1 MMMTTTRETMTET
14 TTPPTEMTD
23 RPEASGQPARS
34 RSLAF
39 DRFTGDVRTRILAS
53 YFALLLL
60 ATVASTLIV
69 RQVLLVRMDDRIEAD
84 LTQEVQEFRILA
96 GGNDPETGRPFGTDV
111 HRIFDV
117 YLERNVP
124 GEGEELITVPAR
136 GRVRFQ
142 QPERAQFTPQETDV
156 SRWRNLEET
165 ERGELQT
172 TAGEARYVAV
182 PVVEGPEPLGAFVVA
197 IFPDVEREEVDEAVL
212 IVALVGA
219 GVLILGTAAAFLAA
233 GRVLAP
239 LSDLRDAAR
248 SVSGA
253 EMRRRIKVEGTG
265 EIAELGRTFNNMLD
279 RLESAFSGQRE
290 FLRDAGHELRTPI
303 AVVRGHLELL
313 AEGRLEDPGD
323 RRETLALVTGE
334 LDRMSRFVD
343 DLMLLAKHDQPEF
356 LELETIEL
364 SELCDEMLAKARGLG
379 DRDWRLDRTVRR
391 SIVADRQRIT
401 QAVMNLVENAV
412 SHTESGDEIAIGS
425 DVSGHEALIWV
436 RDSGPGIAPADQRRV
451 FERFARGRHSRKR
464 REGSGLGLAIV
475 KAIAE
480 AHGGRVELDTRLG
493 AGTRFT
499 VVLPVEGRWDLT
511 ERAI

>member
-1 MMMTTTRETMTET
+1 MAETIPPAET
-14 TTPPTEMTD
+14 TEPGAEAGQAPPRRGLTF
-23 RPEASGQPARS
+23 AQ
-34 RSLAF
+34 L
-39 DRFTGDVRTRILAS
+39 TGDVRSRILAS
-53 YFALLLL
+53 YVVLLLL
-60 ATVASTLIV
+60 AAVASTLIV
-69 RQVLLVRMDDRIEAD
+69 RQVLLVRLDDRIEAD
-84 LTQEVQEFRILA
+84 LTQEVQEFRRLA
-96 GGNDPETGRPFGTDV
+96 SGNDPETGEPFGNNV
-111 HRIFDV
+111 RRIFQV
-117 YLERNVP
+117 YLDRNVP

-136 GRVRFQ
+136 GRPFYRQ
-142 QPERAQFTPQETDV
+142 SERAGDV
-156 SRWRNLEET
+156 AVEPYLSRWRQLQET
-165 ERGELQT
+165 ERGEIDT
-172 TAGEARYVAV
+172 PAGEARYIAV
-182 PVVEGPEPLGAFVVA
+182 PVVEGPEPRGAFVVA
-197 IFPDVEREEVDEAVL
+197 NFPDVEREEVDEAVL
-212 IVALVGA
+212 IVAAVAAAVLV
-219 GVLILGTAAAFLAA
+219 LGTAAAFLAA

-239 LSDLRDAAR
+239 LSELRDAAR

-253 EMRRRIKVEGTG
+253 EMRRRIDVEGTG
-265 EIAELGRTFNNMLD
+265 EIAELGRTFNSMLD
-279 RLESAFSGQRE
+279 RLESAFASQRE

-391 SIVADRQRIT
+391 SIVADRQRVT

-412 SHTESGDEIAIGS
+412 SHTQPGDEIAIGS
-425 DVSGHEALIWV
+425 DVSGHEALVWV

-464 REGSGLGLAIV
+464 HEGSGLGLAIV

-480 AHGGRVELDTRLG
+480 AHGGRVDLDTRLG

-499 VVLPVEGRWDLT
+499 LVLPVEGRWDPDT
-511 ERAI
+511 RSAA

>member
-1 MMMTTTRETMTET
+1 MMTRETMTET
-14 TTPPTEMTD
+14 MTPPETTEVPETGAD
-23 RPEASGQPARS
+23 RARS
-34 RSLAF
+34 RALTF
-39 DRFTGDVRTRILAS
+39 DRLTGDVRTRILAS
-53 YFALLLL
+53 YVALLLL

-69 RQVLLVRMDDRIEAD
+69 RQVLLVRLDDRIEAD
-84 LTQEVQEFRILA
+84 LTQEVQEFRKLA
-96 GGNDPETGRPFGTDV
+96 GGNDPETGEPFGTDV
-111 HRIFDV
+111 KRIFEV
-117 YLERNVP
+117 YLDRNVP

-136 GRVRFQ
+136 GQARYRGS
-142 QPERAQFTPQETDV
+142 ERGSFVPVGEQLA
-156 SRWRNLEET
+156 RWRTLTET
-165 ERGELQT
+165 ERGEVQT
-172 TAGEARYVAV
+172 PAGEARYIAV
-182 PVVEGPEPLGAFVVA
+182 PVVEGPRPRGTFVVA
-197 IFPDVEREEVDEAVL
+197 NFPAGERDEVDEAVL

-253 EMRRRIKVEGTG
+253 EMRRRIKVEGSG
-265 EIAELGRTFNNMLD
+265 EIAELGRAFNRMLD
-279 RLESAFSGQRE
+279 RLESAFAGQRE

-313 AEGRLEDPGD
+313 SEGRLEDPGD

-391 SIVADRQRIT
+391 SIVADRQRVT

-412 SHTESGDEIAIGS
+412 THTEPGDEIAIGS
-425 DVSGHEALIWV
+425 DVSGPEALIWV

-451 FERFARGRHSRKR
+451 FDRFARGRHSRKR

-499 VVLPVEGRWDLT
+499 VVLPVEGRWESDNELGST
-511 ERAI
+511 T